1 MKKDISIWNINSF
14 GEFALQILE
23 KYLPKYNSALSKLK
37 EERRHFFSELRSISA
52 LRPIRSDANYIMLEV
67 LQGKSKEL
75 AAYLLDKENILIK
88 DLSSKKHIEA
98 QYIRLAVRNRE
109 DNERLICSL
118 RTFFKNNS

>member
-1 MKKDISIWNINSF
+1 
-14 GEFALQILE
+14 
-23 KYLPKYNSALSKLK
+23 
-37 EERRHFFSELRSISA
+37 
-52 LRPIRSDANYIMLEV
+52 MLEV

-109 DNERLICSL
+109 DNEKLVFEL
-118 RTFFKNNS
+118 QKFFKDICTS